1 MGKRYQVFVSSTF
14 SDLAEERRGV
24 FNSLLDIDCIVA
36 GMEFFPA
43 MDQEQFEYIKHVIDD
58 SDYYLLIIGGRYGT
72 ITESGISFTEQ
83 EYDYAVQTGKPVIAL
98 LHSNPGTISVNKS
111 DSDPVLA
118 ERLQSFRQKVSAG
131 RLVKFW
137 ENISEVKEK
146 AVVALVHAI
155 KVFPAVG
162 WIRASE
168 TIGVES
174 LSEINTLLKENAHLK
189 QELADSNRG
198 VITTI
203 PDIAGLDEKMTF
215 HLSYVVSNFRR
226 GISSI
231 THRETISITW
241 RSLFA
246 RLAPRL
252 QQITPQFTA
261 YNILKS
267 VVSEFRESYLS
278 DIISNLSLEHTE
290 SDIAFIQC
298 ETLGL
303 IIGKEIPLKNGGL
316 ALCYKLTDAGYSFMV
331 KENVIRTTS
340 ISE

>member
-137 ENISEVKEK
+137 ENISDW
-146 AVVALVHAI
+146 
-155 KVFPAVG
+155 PY
-162 WIRASE
+162 
-168 TIGVES
+168 
-174 LSEINTLLKENAHLK
+174 
-189 QELADSNRG
+189 
-198 VITTI
+198 
-203 PDIAGLDEKMTF
+203 P
-215 HLSYVVSNFRR
+215 
-226 GISSI
+226 
-231 THRETISITW
+231 
-241 RSLFA
+241 
-246 RLAPRL
+246 
-252 QQITPQFTA
+252 
-261 YNILKS
+261 
-267 VVSEFRESYLS
+267 
-278 DIISNLSLEHTE
+278 
-290 SDIAFIQC
+290 
-298 ETLGL
+298 LGQ
-303 IIGKEIPLKNGGL
+303 
-316 ALCYKLTDAGYSFMV
+316 
-331 KENVIRTTS
+331 RQW
-340 ISE
+340 